1 MPNNRNRFLDF
12 TPSQEEAVVSRILV
26 LVHQAIDENFPVVE
40 KADRQ
45 FTKTIFTNEGETSEL
60 SAAPGPTF
68 GEIEATSPL
77 GVPANVELAGSESA
91 DISGA
96 TPRLVK
102 SPTAG
107 VGPRGSQPPLPR
119 PPIPKPPVKLEQETK
134 STASAGLPMDSD
146 FDEVN
151 FTGRDWSMRLMIVLF
166 IAGAVLLAYT
176 VYS

>member
-68 GEIEATSPL
+68 GEIEATTIP
-77 GVPANVELAGSESA
+77 GLAPG
-91 DISGA
+91 
-96 TPRLVK
+96 PRLARLHTDK
-102 SPTAG
+102 GAEYLGTTMKA
-107 VGPRGSQPPLPR
+107 RL
-119 PPIPKPPVKLEQETK
+119 
-134 STASAGLPMDSD
+134 SD
-146 FDEVN
+146 
-151 FTGRDWSMRLMIVLF
+151 RLI
-166 IAGAVLLAYT
+166 
-176 VYS
+176 